1 MMIFLHAV
9 RTEKGH
15 TEFQQP
21 INSISGLSS
30 CYESPQQTK
39 NKGHE
44 TNRQSLEGWLLLPRG
59 SLKQPASLLES
70 ISIGRVTDRNSKLTE
85 YFITSLEYF
94 I

>member
-1 MMIFLHAV
+1 MIIFATVHIRSTDQDRESGIYKRKKKKMMIILHAV

-39 NKGHE
+39 NKGH
-44 TNRQSLEGWLLLPRG
+44 
-59 SLKQPASLLES
+59 
-70 ISIGRVTDRNSKLTE
+70 
-85 YFITSLEYF
+85 
-94 I
+94 

>member
-1 MMIFLHAV
+1 MPPRHDYLCYCAYQKYRSRQRIWYLKKKKEKKKMMIFLHAV

-39 NKGHE
+39 NKGH
-44 TNRQSLEGWLLLPRG
+44 
-59 SLKQPASLLES
+59 
-70 ISIGRVTDRNSKLTE
+70 
-85 YFITSLEYF
+85 
-94 I
+94 